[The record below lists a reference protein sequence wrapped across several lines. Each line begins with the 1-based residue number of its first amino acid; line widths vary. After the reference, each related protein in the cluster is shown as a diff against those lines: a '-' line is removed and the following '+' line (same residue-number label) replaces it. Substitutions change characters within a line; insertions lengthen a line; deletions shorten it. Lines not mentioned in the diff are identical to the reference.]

1 MKPWRVGNPHYKQI
15 FSKIYT
21 CFRLGVACLKRGSEK
36 LMTNIF
42 LWRECLLKT
51 ESGFS
56 VNTAFRFRPERKLI
70 AKLRMLAVQQVLAY
84 HR

>member
-1 MKPWRVGNPHYKQI
+1 MRPWRVGNQHYKQI
-15 FSKIYT
+15 FSRICT
-21 CFRLGVACLKRGSEK
+21 CLRLGVACLKRESEK
-36 LMTNIF
+36 LMTKIF